1 MRWTKN
7 SKVAAILS
15 FIMVTAIP
23 ATSVQA
29 EPIVIKYEGP
39 ASQNYKPG
47 KKLQPNAKISLK
59 PGEVL
64 TVLDERGTRTLRG
77 PGTFSASSSSRA
89 ASVSSTSLAALIK
102 TSSVRR
108 ARTGAV
114 RGESPPAQATL
125 NPNLWFVEIGKSG
138 KYCVADFNNLQFWR
152 ADASGVQQLTATDN
166 MSGVNAPVKFDKGR
180 TTARWPSTVS
190 PKNGNSYT
198 ISIPGKAQKLKLELV
213 GVQIADDERLDTMAS
228 KLLDRGCLAQ
238 SELLAATFAQS
249 DPTPAGG

>member
-7 SKVAAILS
+7 SSVAAILS
-15 FIMVTAIP
+15 FIMVATIPVTAL
-23 ATSVQA
+23 QA

-47 KKLQPNAKISLK
+47 RKLQPTAKISLK
-59 PGEVL
+59 SGEVL

-77 PGTFSASSSSRA
+77 PGTFSASSSTRA
-89 ASVSSTSLAALIK
+89 SSVSSTSLAALIK

-114 RGESPPAQATL
+114 RGETPSAQSTR
-125 NPNLWFVEIGKSG
+125 NPNLWFVDIGKSA
-138 KYCVADFNNLQFWR
+138 KYCVADFDNLQFWR
-152 ADASGVQQLTATDN
+152 ADASEAQQLSATDN
-166 MSGVNAPVKFDKGR
+166 ASGNTASVKFSKGR

-198 ISIPGKAQKLKLELV
+198 ISVSGKAEKVKLELV
-213 GVQIADDERLDTMAS
+213 SIQITGDERLDTMAS
-228 KLLDRGCLAQ
+228 KLLDRGCQAQ
-238 SELLAATFAQS
+238 SELLAATFAQT